1 MSSTRVRINTL
12 IKLKKK
18 TQKYKH
24 TIRQI
29 RLVKRIKFAKYTAV
43 YIYTFTNRII
53 SLLSFFKR
61 SMYSIPVESSS
72 RGDTKVGQ
80 RRVRIPVFR
89 RREDDHVARKC
100 SWNAVWISMRNVRN
114 WQESFRAT
122 WCPENRENGQG
133 ENQRPLGK
141 YVQPTF
147 REPLSFAMRELLER
161 NQFWSFQLCM
171 EHGPDT
177 YRLLSESSFRSS
189 PFVRWKN
196 GKNGKREKERKR
208 NFFTKFSKFFSWQI
222 IKIVQKFCRTKF

>member
-1 MSSTRVRINTL
+1 
-12 IKLKKK
+12 
-18 TQKYKH
+18 
-24 TIRQI
+24 
-29 RLVKRIKFAKYTAV
+29 
-43 YIYTFTNRII
+43 
-53 SLLSFFKR
+53 
-61 SMYSIPVESSS
+61 MYSIPVESS

-133 ENQRPLGK
+133 GSQRPLGK

-177 YRLLSESSFRSS
+177 YSVLSESSFRSS
-189 PFVRWKN
+189 PFVRRKS
-196 GKNGKREKERKR
+196 GKREREREI
-208 NFFTKFSKFFSWQI
+208 FYCKFSKFFSGQI
-222 IKIVQKFCRTKF
+222 VKIVQKFRGTKFWKMGRKLWKFAR